1 MKVRKYAVCENL
13 LERDKKAD
21 SSGLLASVLGQF
33 YCVKKGANNLNDV
46 IKKFSFTRSQLK

>member
-13 LERDKKAD
+13 LERHNKAD